1 MFVRFNFNTIAAFV
15 FILLSIG
22 LFLVIP
28 YQIDK
33 PLINI
38 AGVGGSNLSA
48 ELFPKIVAASLFLL
62 GIWYLMISFNIV
74 QKNDLLELDR
84 EAVTNVLITF
94 VLMGCYV
101 FLMVNLGFVLGSA
114 LMVLT
119 MSTYFCNRN
128 LIVGLALSILLPMFM
143 FFVFRRL
150 LLVELPPFPID
161 IWPLTH
167 WSLI

>member
-1 MFVRFNFNTIAAFV
+1 MFFRFNFNTIAAFV

-119 MSTYFCNRN
+119 MSTYFGNRN

>member
-1 MFVRFNFNTIAAFV
+1 M
-15 FILLSIG
+15 
-22 LFLVIP
+22 VIP

-119 MSTYFCNRN
+119 MSTYFGNRN

>member
-1 MFVRFNFNTIAAFV
+1 M
-15 FILLSIG
+15 
-22 LFLVIP
+22 
-28 YQIDK
+28 
-33 PLINI
+33 
-38 AGVGGSNLSA
+38 GGSNLSA

-119 MSTYFCNRN
+119 MSTYFGNRN

>member
-1 MFVRFNFNTIAAFV
+1 
-15 FILLSIG
+15 
-22 LFLVIP
+22 
-28 YQIDK
+28 
-33 PLINI
+33 
-38 AGVGGSNLSA
+38 
-48 ELFPKIVAASLFLL
+48 
-62 GIWYLMISFNIV
+62 
-74 QKNDLLELDR
+74 LLELDR

-119 MSTYFCNRN
+119 MSTYFGNRN

>member
-84 EAVTNVLITF
+84 
-94 VLMGCYV
+94 GQ
-101 FLMVNLGFVLGSA
+101 
-114 LMVLT
+114 
-119 MSTYFCNRN
+119 R
-128 LIVGLALSILLPMFM
+128 
-143 FFVFRRL
+143 
-150 LLVELPPFPID
+150 
-161 IWPLTH
+161 
-167 WSLI
+167 